1 MRALLRGGELD
12 GERILRAGD
21 RPSSLFSDHLDGR
34 RCPEVMRSA
43 LPELTNDVPALPV
56 RQGWGLGLQPPARG
70 HTGHAP
76 RRHRLDWAGLFN
88 CYYWIDRAT
97 GVSAAIFTQLLPFFD
112 ARTVQSM
119 LELNGAVFGAVEGS

>member
-1 MRALLRGGELD
+1 MR
-12 GERILRAGD
+12 RAG
-21 RPSSLFSDHLDGR
+21 
-34 RCPEVMRSA
+34 
-43 LPELTNDVPALPV
+43 
-56 RQGWGLGLQPPARG
+56 
-70 HTGHAP
+70 TGS
-76 RRHRLDWAGLFN
+76 WAGLFN